1 LKNKLQSAAVM
12 LITDGPD
19 RDHANREKTMSKD
32 TYKRSYSS
40 EYKHSER
47 DVRPRDSRRSPVFL
61 ILVAGILA
69 AAFYYFHS
77 HGYFHSPGNKA
88 EVVNPAPESAVTE
101 AVVNQDE
108 AAVAAPEP
116 IEVSELSDQPSSDE
130 LIDEWIHA
138 SAVKQAEQA
147 GVSTEGTT
155 AEIIDRIAHA
165 NAVEQAKQA
174 GVSTKGTTAEI
185 LERIAKKNLEKY
197 GQ

>member
-1 LKNKLQSAAVM
+1 M
-12 LITDGPD
+12 LIADGPD

-40 EYKHSER
+40 EYNHSEK

-69 AAFYYFHS
+69 AAFYFFHS
-77 HGYFHSPGNKA
+77 RDKNTDDF
-88 EVVNPAPESAVTE
+88 NPAPESAVMET
-101 AVVNQDE
+101 VGNQEE
-108 AAVAAPEP
+108 AAVASPEP
-116 IEVSELSDQPSSDE
+116 IEVPEPSDQPSSDK
-130 LIDEWIHA
+130 LIDEWIHEN
-138 SAVKQAEQA
+138 AVKEAKKA

>member
-1 LKNKLQSAAVM
+1 MKNKLQSAAFM
-12 LITDGPD
+12 LIADGPD

-40 EYKHSER
+40 EYNHSEK
-47 DVRPRDSRRSPVFL
+47 DVRPGHSRRSPAFL
-61 ILVAGILA
+61 SIVAGLLA
-69 AAFYYFHS
+69 AAFYFFHS
-77 HGYFHSPGNKA
+77 REKNTDVF
-88 EVVNPAPESAVTE
+88 NPAPESAVTE
-101 AVVNQDE
+101 SVDNQEE

-116 IEVSELSDQPSSDE
+116 IEVSEPSDQPSSDE

>member
-1 LKNKLQSAAVM
+1 M
-12 LITDGPD
+12 P
-19 RDHANREKTMSKD
+19 KD

-47 DVRPRDSRRSPVFL
+47 DARPRDSRRSPVFL
-61 ILVAGILA
+61 ILAAGLLA
-69 AAFYYFHS
+69 AVFYYFHS
-77 HGYFHSPGNKA
+77 HGNEA
-88 EVVNPAPESAVTE
+88 EDANPAPESAVTE
-101 AVVNQDE
+101 TVGNQEE
-108 AAVAAPEP
+108 AAVPSSEPAEVPEP
-116 IEVSELSDQPSSDE
+116 SDQPSSDE
-130 LIDEWIHA
+130 LLDEWIHA

-165 NAVEQAKQA
+165 NAVEQVKQA

-185 LERIAKKNLEKY
+185 LERIAKQNLEKY